1 MEPFIGGVT
10 WDDDGVSIN
19 LKFVF
24 KNSGKIPAMRVDW
37 DTDIVPTISAEEP
50 PATILK
56 KKSAEKRQGP
66 AMGILGAP
74 LFPNETK
81 EWFTVWPEV
90 TKRPDFTHKR
100 TNHELRRPC
109 ERYRARPSAG
119 ESVTVFPGRSL
130 GAPDTAAPARG
141 RSAAPSASSVPP

>member
-100 TNHELRRPC
+100 TNHELRRAC
-109 ERYRARPSAG
+109 ERHRARSSVG
-119 ESVTVFPGRSL
+119 RESVTALS
-130 GAPDTAAPARG
+130 
-141 RSAAPSASSVPP
+141 